1 VPEPFF
7 HRFPLVFLP
16 ILHLHQVPPPDS
28 GIFETHVAGNPRK
41 WLDYEQESVQVQAEE
56 KD

>member
-1 VPEPFF
+1 MPEPFF